1 MRKKDLHQRSDAP
14 TNQPFPGRLASEKK
28 NRLLFVSFL
37 AIGTFFALT
46 AHPKGRLERTSP
58 ARTHKL
64 GVVTLWPQYVKMD
77 SWAVKFPVP
86 RSQTIV
92 DIGFTGRYATY
103 EHADTWYPSW
113 ASDGNMYSPWTDGRV
128 GSEECSS
135 GGKGARTGQAK
146 IEGDDPLRLTV
157 TSLGT
162 FAGDPSPY
170 EGRYP
175 CGSLV
180 FNGVWYSGT
189 YCLLDHPGWSMN
201 WPILGPFVGF
211 RTSEDYGKT
220 WEPPALTPPN
230 PLFGEK
236 TSVWGAEPVKMGS
249 PHFVDFG
256 KNMEH
261 SPDGRSYLVGH
272 GATAP
277 DPLPRAGNLSWI
289 SGDEIYLARV
299 RPSPETMNDAKSYEF
314 YAGDGPDG
322 RPIWT
327 SDFSKIVP
335 IFSWNNHCGCVTMTY
350 DAPLHKYLMWI
361 TDGWPTIKS
370 MDTYIL
376 ESSEITGPWKMVTY
390 WKDFG
395 PQAYFVNMPSKFMSA
410 DGRTAWLSYSANF
423 TYGQDDPAYAG
434 NPPGST
440 YQWCLHEVRL
450 LDRAEYD
457 RVVKAGAGK

>member
-1 MRKKDLHQRSDAP
+1 MSFRLKDPLIHSLLVLTVASASVLVLIAAP
-14 TNQPFPGRLASEKK
+14 GQKA
-28 NRLLFVSFL
+28 
-37 AIGTFFALT
+37 AQT
-46 AHPKGRLERTSP
+46 APKVETI
-58 ARTHKL
+58 K
-64 GVVTLWPQYVKMD
+64 LWPQYVKMD
-77 SWAVKFPVP
+77 SWAVKLPVP
-86 RSQTIV
+86 RSEAIV

-113 ASDGNMYSPWTDGRV
+113 ASDGNLYSPWTDGEV
-128 GSEECSS
+128 GKVGCSS
-135 GGKGARTGQAK
+135 AGKDARTGQAK
-146 IEGDDPLRLTV
+146 IEGDDPLHLKITN
-157 TSLGT
+157 LGT
-162 FAGDPSPY
+162 VAGDPAPY

-180 FNGVWYSGT
+180 HNGVWYYGT

-201 WPILGPFVGF
+201 WPILAPFVGF
-211 RTSEDYGKT
+211 RVSRDFGKS
-220 WEPPALTPPN
+220 WEPPKPTPAD

-236 TSVWGAEPVKMGS
+236 TSVRGAEPVKMGS

-256 KNMEH
+256 KNLEH
-261 SPDGRSYLVGH
+261 SPDGKAYLVGH

-277 DPLPRAGNLSWI
+277 DPIPRVANLSWI
-289 SGDEIYLARV
+289 TGDEIYLARV
-299 RPSPETMNDAKSYEF
+299 KPSPETMNDFKSYEF
-314 YAGDGPDG
+314 FAGLAADGKPVWS
-322 RPIWT
+322 P
-327 SDFSKIVP
+327 DFSKIRP

-350 DAPLHKYLMWI
+350 DAPLKRYLMCI

-376 ESSEITGPWKMVTY
+376 ESPEITGPWKLAAY

-395 PQAYFVNMPSKFMSA
+395 PQTYFVNIPSKFISA

-423 TYGQDDPAYAG
+423 TYGQDDPVFTG
-434 NPPGST
+434 NPPGSG

-457 RVVKAGAGK
+457 RVAKARTCGN